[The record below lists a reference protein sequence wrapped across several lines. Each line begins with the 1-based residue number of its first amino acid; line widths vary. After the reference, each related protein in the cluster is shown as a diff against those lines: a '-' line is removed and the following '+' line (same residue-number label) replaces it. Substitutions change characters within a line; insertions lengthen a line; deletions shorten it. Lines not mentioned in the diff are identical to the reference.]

1 MGRVLTESAVSQGRP
16 KESGSDQRGRL
27 RRLNE
32 EGNSDKQRIRDL
44 GDTVTSLE
52 VKCEELQR
60 LLDTEVILRTR
71 PGDPGEALA
80 MLRPDVTC
88 QVRLTLLNM

>member
-1 MGRVLTESAVSQGRP
+1 MNDSRLKVYEGLEVSMVELERVN
-16 KESGSDQRGRL
+16 
-27 RRLNE
+27 RRLSE

-71 PGDPGEALA
+71 SGDPGEALA

-88 QVRLTLLNM
+88 QVRLTLQNM